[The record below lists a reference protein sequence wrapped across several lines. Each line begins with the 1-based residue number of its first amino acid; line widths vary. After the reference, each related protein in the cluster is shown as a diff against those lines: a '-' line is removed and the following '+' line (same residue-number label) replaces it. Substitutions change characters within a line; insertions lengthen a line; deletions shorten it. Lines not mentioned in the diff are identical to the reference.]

1 MIKTDSKV
9 EGKGYFG
16 LNLQPIL
23 EGFAVQEGLL
33 P

>member
-9 EGKGYFG
+9 EGKGCFG
-16 LNLQPIL
+16 LNTQPELEVFALQ
-23 EGFAVQEGLL
+23 EALL

>member
-9 EGKGYFG
+9 EGKGCFG
-16 LNLQPIL
+16 LNPQLQL
-23 EGFAVQEGLL
+23 EEFTLQEALL